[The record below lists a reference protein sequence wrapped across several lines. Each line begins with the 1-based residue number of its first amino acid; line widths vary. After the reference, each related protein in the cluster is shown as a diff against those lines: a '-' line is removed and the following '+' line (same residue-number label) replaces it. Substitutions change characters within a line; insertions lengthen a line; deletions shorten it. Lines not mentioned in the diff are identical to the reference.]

1 VRIVFSTHNEKYQVP
16 KSPFSVPLSI
26 DSVDLNEV
34 VNHLL
39 EIDEVHT
46 FIFMVNENEVTTSLK
61 DAISDL
67 DQEQILDIQYF
78 LPLDASVIQSDPI
91 ESWISSIH
99 YMNGM
104 IVCTLM
110 DGTLEVFLSSNLT
123 SSVSHSISSSPLTC
137 SHTTSSYP
145 DSTTNTGLL
154 VGDKEGMVWHVRDVE
169 GGRDSSSSFS
179 PPFFSF
185 LNLFLQPGK

>member
-1 VRIVFSTHNEKYQVP
+1 
-16 KSPFSVPLSI
+16 
-26 DSVDLNEV
+26 
-34 VNHLL
+34 
-39 EIDEVHT
+39 
-46 FIFMVNENEVTTSLK
+46 MVNENEVTTSLK

-67 DQEQILDIQYF
+67 DQEQILDVQYF

-137 SHTTSSYP
+137 SHTTSSHP
-145 DSTTNTGLL
+145 DSTTDTGLL

-169 GGRDSSSSFS
+169 GGGGILPLHSLHHSSLSSISSFNQVRDNIYNHWYIDRV
-179 PPFFSF
+179 
-185 LNLFLQPGK
+185 L